1 MKIKRKIK
9 QNFVVSEFVSQKSF
23 FGYDN
28 LSFKTVNLPKPQR
41 FKNLSYKFNLKKIVK
56 KDSALLNYIKI

>member
-1 MKIKRKIK
+1 MPIKRKLKNNIIRLESSP
-9 QNFVVSEFVSQKSF
+9 QMSF

-41 FKNLSYKFNLKKIVK
+41 FENLCKTFNIKKIIIN
-56 KDSALLNYIKI
+56 DSFLLNYIKI